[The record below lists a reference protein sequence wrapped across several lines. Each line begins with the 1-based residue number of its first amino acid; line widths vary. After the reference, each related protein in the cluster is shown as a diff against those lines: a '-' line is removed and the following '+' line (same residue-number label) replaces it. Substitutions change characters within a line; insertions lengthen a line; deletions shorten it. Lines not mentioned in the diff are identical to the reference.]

1 MMNSLI
7 LVAAGEGTRIG
18 GSINKLLMEMHG
30 HPLIWY
36 TFKNIL
42 DSKLLD
48 EIVIVVKDTEKSQFQ
63 QILSEFKHAIP
74 IKWGQ
79 GGNTRVD
86 SVINGI
92 SQISSKS
99 EKLLI
104 HDGARPLVGGDAIL
118 YQKKPI
124 PAKLSVYS
132 E

>member
-1 MMNSLI
+1 
-7 LVAAGEGTRIG
+7 
-18 GSINKLLMEMHG
+18 MHG

-104 HDGARPLVGGDAIL
+104 HDGARPLVGGDAIDQILNKLGPAHPAVIFCASL
-118 YQKKPI
+118 YRYNEGDKR
-124 PAKLSVYS
+124 
-132 E
+132 

>member
-1 MMNSLI
+1 MNSLV

-92 SQISSKS
+92 SQISSNRRNS
-99 EKLLI
+99 
-104 HDGARPLVGGDAIL
+104 
-118 YQKKPI
+118 
-124 PAKLSVYS
+124 
-132 E
+132 